1 MAAIAKEEA
10 LRIATTHVGRAP
22 LDHPD
27 YRLGFELS
35 GSIGNEWLFAYR
47 IHCIKDIPEEEQ
59 EHFAGAGGFLVS
71 AQGEVRD
78 LSVPM
83 CIEAERK
90 VVAS

>member
-10 LRIATTHVGRAP
+10 LRIATAHVARVP
-22 LDHPD
+22 LHHPN

-47 IHCIKDIPEEEQ
+47 IHCVKDIPEEEQ
-59 EHFAGAGGFLVS
+59 ERFAGAGGFLVS
-71 AQGEVRD
+71 EQGEVRD

-83 CIEAERK
+83 FIEAERLLQ
-90 VVAS
+90 AR